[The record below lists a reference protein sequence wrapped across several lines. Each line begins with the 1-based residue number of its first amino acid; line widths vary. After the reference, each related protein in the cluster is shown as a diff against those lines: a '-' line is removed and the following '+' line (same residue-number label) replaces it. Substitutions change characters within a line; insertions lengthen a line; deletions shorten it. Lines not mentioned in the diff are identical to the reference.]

1 MLNPPAT
8 GIMQEADSAEL
19 LPGQQVDRVS
29 ILNARRVHL
38 RGAYG
43 TDGNGRGGLCAVS
56 SNIIGVPENLR

>member
-29 ILNARRVHL
+29 ILNADKSISEVHTVPM
-38 RGAYG
+38 GMDAAAYAPSHRILSAFRK
-43 TDGNGRGGLCAVS
+43 T
-56 SNIIGVPENLR
+56 